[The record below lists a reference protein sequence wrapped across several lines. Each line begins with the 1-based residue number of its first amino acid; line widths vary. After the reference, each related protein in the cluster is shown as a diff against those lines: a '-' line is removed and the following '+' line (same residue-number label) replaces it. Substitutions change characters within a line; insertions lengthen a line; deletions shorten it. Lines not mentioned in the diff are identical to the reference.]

1 MQGVYTLHAS
11 IPEGLARPTIL
22 PDHSHP
28 HRARMP
34 PPLGGARRQHT
45 HRAHTNP
52 TCKGPVRRPSL
63 SPRHP
68 HRQVR
73 LHSRRGPAT
82 LARRGPRHTHGQ
94 PGDPAGRGG
103 GAGRDGLGG
112 GRPLPRR
119 PGRPPSCLPRPPGT
133 CDQRDP
139 WGAPRAG
146 LSKTEQPPPPGVRS
160 HPPPWGLGARPARL
174 GTSGAHGCGG
184 GGVCG
189 RRAAAGLSGRDGRA
203 APQPRCL
210 AAAGGS
216 RAQRSAAAARLRAE
230 HASGEGGAANS
241 PLRSPARP

>member
-52 TCKGPVRRPSL
+52 TCKGPVHRPSL

-82 LARRGPRHTHGQ
+82 LARKGPRHTHGQ

-119 PGRPPSCLPRPPGT
+119 PGRPPSCLPRPP
-133 CDQRDP
+133 RDLRP
-139 WGAPRAG
+139 TRPVGRSPRGPLQDRAAPAPG
-146 LSKTEQPPPPGVRS
+146 SPQPPPSGPRREAGQAGYLRSPWLRWRWRVRT
-160 HPPPWGLGARPARL
+160 ARGSRTLLA
-174 GTSGAHGCGG
+174 
-184 GGVCG
+184 
-189 RRAAAGLSGRDGRA
+189 GRA
-203 APQPRCL
+203 
-210 AAAGGS
+210 
-216 RAQRSAAAARLRAE
+216 
-230 HASGEGGAANS
+230 GGAAAPVS
-241 PLRSPARP
+241 RRRRRVPGPAECRRGAPAR